1 MERETGFHLWGSKS
15 LIITVFGGLSLLGG
29 IILLSVASDSFSLH
43 YIIQHVAEIQ
53 SSPFFIL
60 AMIFILIGAFT
71 KSAQVPFTYGYQ
83 MQWKHQHLLV
93 PIYIRQQWLK
103 LVYI

>member
-1 MERETGFHLWGSKS
+1 MEDLAF
-15 LIITVFGGLSLLGG
+15 LGG
-29 IILLSVASDSFSLH
+29 IILLSVSSDSFSLH

-53 SSPFFIL
+53 NSPFFNL

-83 MQWKHQHLLV
+83 MQWKRQRLLV
-93 PIYIRQQWLK
+93 LIYIQQQWLK